1 MEYWIVAIGLLVGP
15 AVNYAI
21 YQFAYGP
28 RPISPWQ
35 RRDSSWLSRLPIV
48 GWFFRGRDRQELGR
62 WFWIRPMLIELAIP
76 IALFFLYQHVM
87 GEGMVFPGGMPVSKE
102 ALFASFVCV
111 SLLLMF
117 LIAATFIDF
126 DERTIPDLITVP
138 GTWIGFIGTTLVPN
152 WRLREIDPASFLTP
166 PILSRELHAN
176 SAFDWPYYWS
186 QGGDWGLLVGLMLW
200 GGWCFAL
207 LNRRWITRRGLG
219 KAWIYFWAGLARDV
233 WTVWV
238 GAMGVLGVAW
248 ILGTYYWG
256 GPQNWEGLLTS
267 LFGIGLGGLLV
278 WSFRLVAALVMGREA
293 LGFGDVT
300 LMAMVGAFVGWQVV
314 WISFF
319 VSPFFALFFVIL
331 FWVITRDS
339 STPFGPYLSMGVIY
353 VLWDWARL
361 WNVLSTILLPPELL
375 LLFWGLMLL
384 ALASLLG
391 LIEFVKKLTRSRE
404 G

>member
-1 MEYWIVAIGLLVGP
+1 MDYWIVAIGLLVGP

-35 RRDSSWLSRLPIV
+35 RPDSGWLSRLPVV
-48 GWFFRGRDRQELGR
+48 GWCFRGRDREELGK
-62 WFWIRPMLIELAIP
+62 WFWMRPMLIEIAIP
-76 IALFFLYQHVM
+76 IVLVFLYRYVM
-87 GEGMVFPGGMPVSKE
+87 REGLVFPGGMPVPRD
-102 ALFASFVCV
+102 ALFASFVCI

-138 GTWIGFIGTTLVPN
+138 GTWIGLIGTTLFPF
-152 WRLREIDPASFLTP
+152 WRLREIDPASFAAP
-166 PILSRELHAN
+166 PILTRELHAN
-176 SAFDWPYYWS
+176 SAFDWPFYWS
-186 QGGDWGLLVGLMLW
+186 QGGDWGLSVGLMLW

-207 LNRRWITRRGLG
+207 LNRRWITRRGLR

-233 WTVWV
+233 WTLWV
-238 GAMGVLGVAW
+238 VAMGVLGMGW
-248 ILGTYYWG
+248 ILATYYWG

-267 LFGIGLGGLLV
+267 LFGIGLGGMLV

-319 VSPFFALFFVIL
+319 VSPFFALLFVIL
-331 FWVITRDS
+331 FWVITRDT
-339 STPFGPYLSMGVIY
+339 STPFGPYLSMGVVY
-353 VLWDWARL
+353 VVWDWARL
-361 WNVLSTILLPPELL
+361 WNVLSNILLPPELL
-375 LLFWGLMLL
+375 LMFWGLMLF

>member
-1 MEYWIVAIGLLVGP
+1 
-15 AVNYAI
+15 
-21 YQFAYGP
+21 
-28 RPISPWQ
+28 
-35 RRDSSWLSRLPIV
+35 
-48 GWFFRGRDRQELGR
+48 
-62 WFWIRPMLIELAIP
+62 MLIEIAIP

-87 GEGMVFPGGMPVSKE
+87 GEGMVFPGGMPVAKE

-207 LNRRWITRRGLG
+207 LNRRWITRRGLR

-233 WTVWV
+233 WTLWV

-361 WNVLSTILLPPELL
+361 WNVLSSILLPPELL